1 MCVCI
6 CTVIFFKCNKRTE
19 VHMVI
24 PQLGYLSTINNFV
37 SLTSFNQKCIFV
49 DFHCNFRKIKPII
62 WIRKDTHFGNNSF
75 ISWKTHWLFCGV
87 YQWDILQMK
96 YCLSIKH
103 RKSTFCTVYN
113 MVYLANVTNNN
124 KKMHSCGPLKR
135 PCT

>member
-1 MCVCI
+1 MYLYCD
-6 CTVIFFKCNKRTE
+6 FFKCNKRTE

-24 PQLGYLSTINNFV
+24 PQLGYLSTINNFI

-49 DFHCNFRKIKPII
+49 DFHCNLRKIKPII

-103 RKSTFCTVYN
+103 RKSSFFVLYIIWSIWLTSKIIT
-113 MVYLANVTNNN
+113 
-124 KKMHSCGPLKR
+124 KMHSYGPLKR